1 MDMSTD
7 DWVVEFLE
15 WTPPDARTGGWAGGW
30 AEAWA
35 GTGGTSASGGIDAAG
50 AALSEEFVAVFMDWM
65 DPAPTMRAAGSDYRA
80 RRGDMAGVDVFR
92 DALLAALRTE
102 SECLGLLQRVLHTGR
117 MPRRMVKLASRTLRH
132 AEHLLEEE
140 RRALRY
146 LQRNERPRTRLES
159 DAAPEAD
166 WPHAI
171 ERMAADLSALKGTVR
186 AALRH

>member
-1 MDMSTD
+1 MEEVTAMDMSTD
-7 DWVVEFLE
+7 EWVVEFLE
-15 WTPPDARTGGWAGGW
+15 WTPPDARTGGG
-30 AEAWA
+30 A
-35 GTGGTSASGGIDAAG
+35 GTGRTSASGGIDAAG
-50 AALSEEFVAVFMDWM
+50 AASSEEFVAVYMDWM
-65 DPAPTMRAAGSDYRA
+65 NPAPTMRAAGSEYRA
-80 RRGDMAGVDVFR
+80 RRADMAGVDVFR
-92 DALLAALRTE
+92 DALMAALRTE

-146 LQRNERPRTRLES
+146 LQRNDWPRTRLES

-186 AALRH
+186 AAQRH